1 MEMNKV
7 FKDGLWSKEIN
18 VSDFV
23 HTNITPYEGDASFL
37 AGPTERTKKVWNECL
52 KALEE
57 ERTNNG
63 VRSLDNVTV
72 STITSH
78 KAGYIDRENELIVG
92 LQTDELLRRAI
103 KPFGGIKVVEK
114 ACRENG
120 VEVDEKYLA
129 DAIDRAITEMG
140 QEQYMRF
147 RERKRMRREIFN
159 SMRKLDV
166 LQELIETDEITEIM
180 INGPDHIFV
189 EKEGRL
195 YETGLT
201 FDSVERLED
210 IAQQIASEG
219 NRIVNESTPILDV
232 RLADGSRVNIV
243 MPPIALEGPVIT
255 IRKFP
260 KDPLTMEKLV
270 AMGAITEEADRY
282 LKALVEAKYNIFI
295 SGGTGAGKTTFLNI
309 LSNYIPASER
319 IITIEDSAELQ
330 IQNVENIVRMEA
342 RNANVE
348 GKNQVTIRDL
358 IRSALR
364 MRPTRIVVGEI
375 RDATAIDMLTAM
387 NTGHDGSLSTGHAN
401 SPKDMLNRLET
412 LVLMGM
418 DIPLPAIRQQISSA
432 IDIIVHLGRLRDR
445 TRKILEICEI
455 GNVVEGEIEIFPIFT
470 FREKGEKN
478 GRIQGEL
485 ERTDHILRS
494 MDKCRRAGV
503 NLK

>member
-1 MEMNKV
+1 MEKQIKQRICERV
-7 FKDGLWSKEIN
+7 LQQ
-18 VSDFV
+18 V
-23 HTNITPYEGDASFL
+23 
-37 AGPTERTKKVWNECL
+37 PT
-52 KALEE
+52 
-57 ERTNNG
+57 G
-63 VRSLDNVTV
+63 VD
-72 STITSH
+72 
-78 KAGYIDRENELIVG
+78 
-92 LQTDELLRRAI
+92 
-103 KPFGGIKVVEK
+103 
-114 ACRENG
+114 
-120 VEVDEKYLA
+120 VDEQYLT
-129 DAIDRAITEMG
+129 DVIDQVITEMG

-147 RERKRMRREIFN
+147 RDRRKMRREIFN

-166 LQELIETDEITEIM
+166 LQELIEDEDVTEIM
-180 INGPDHIFV
+180 INGPRHIFV
-189 EKEGRL
+189 EKEGSL

-201 FDSVERLED
+201 FDSEERLSD

-232 RLADGSRVNIV
+232 RLKDGSRVNIV

-270 AMGAITEEADRY
+270 AMGAVTPEADRF
-282 LKALVEAKYNIFI
+282 LKALVEARYNIFI

-309 LSNYIPASER
+309 LSNYIPVSER

-330 IQNVENIVRMEA
+330 IRNVENIVRMEA

-364 MRPTRIVVGEI
+364 MRPDRIIVGEI

-445 TRKILEICEI
+445 SRKVLAICEI
-455 GNVVEGEIEIFPIFT
+455 GEVEQGEIQIFPIFS
-470 FREKGEKN
+470 FKEEGEEN
-478 GRIQGEL
+478 GRIKGTL
-485 ERTDHILRS
+485 KRTSHILRS
-494 MDKCRRAGV
+494 MDKCKKAGV
-503 NLK
+503 KLE